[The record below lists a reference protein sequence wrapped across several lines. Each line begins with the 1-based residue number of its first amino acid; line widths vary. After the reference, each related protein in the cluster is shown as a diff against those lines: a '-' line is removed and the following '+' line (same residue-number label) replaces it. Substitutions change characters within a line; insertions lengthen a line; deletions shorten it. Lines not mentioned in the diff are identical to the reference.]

1 MLKTSEWVA
10 LGHPDKM
17 ADYISQCLLDRCIER
32 DPKTRFAVEVMV
44 KGNKAFLGGEVTSWA
59 NLGKERIEEI
69 VRQAVEQVGYSAEY
83 AEEWGRGNCPCADSI
98 EVFQEITSQSPDIA
112 KGVDSDGW
120 GDQGIFWGMATPEEE
135 TEYMPKDIYL
145 ARKLGTALY
154 ESCRCGID
162 IKTQVT
168 VESKTGEVAEVVVAA
183 PEKEEESGFLLETAQ
198 RLCGCDAANIHVNGT
213 GRYVRH
219 GSVADCGVT
228 GRKLAVDF
236 YGGNSPIGGG
246 APWTKDGTKADL
258 SLNLLA
264 RDIAITEAIEANEAR
279 RVALSCRIGSP
290 EITAVLMDGA
300 YNELRNWKWPL
311 PPSRLIE
318 AFHLDEPNFA
328 RICRVGLCYYKS

>member
-17 ADYISQCLLDRCIER
+17 ADYISQCLLDRYIER

-83 AEEWGRGNCPCADSI
+83 AEEWGRENCPCADSI

-120 GDQGIFWGMATPEEE
+120 GDQGIFWGMATPDEE

-145 ARKLGTALY
+145 ARKLGTSLY

-183 PEKEEESGFLLETAQ
+183 PEKEEEEGFLLETAQ
-198 RLCGCDAANIHVNGT
+198 RVCGCDAANIHVNGT

-264 RDIAITEAIEANEAR
+264 RDIAITEAIEADEAR

-328 RICRVGLCYYKS
+328 RICRVGLCYYKA

>member
-17 ADYISQCLLDRCIER
+17 ADYISQCILDRYISI
-32 DPKTRFAVEVMV
+32 DPGTRFAVEVMV
-44 KGNKAFLGGEVTSWA
+44 KGNKVFLGGEVTSGA
-59 NLGKERIEEI
+59 HLGKERIEEI

-83 AEEWGRGNCPCADSI
+83 AEEWGRDNCPCADSI

-120 GDQGIFWGMATPEEE
+120 GDQGIFWGMATPDEE
-135 TEYMPKDIYL
+135 TGYMPKDIYL

-168 VESKTGEVAEVVVAA
+168 VEGKTGEVAEVVVAA
-183 PEKEEESGFLLETAQ
+183 PEKEEEAGFLLETAKGV
-198 RLCGCDAANIHVNGT
+198 CGCDAANIHINGT

-264 RDIAITEAIEANEAR
+264 REIAILEATAEHATR

-290 EITAVLMDGA
+290 EITAVLMDGS
-300 YNELRNWKWPL
+300 YNELRNWKWEL
-311 PPSRLIE
+311 PPSKLIE
-318 AFHLDEPNFA
+318 KFHLDEPNFA
-328 RICRVGLCYYKS
+328 RICRVGLCYYKP

>member
-17 ADYISQCLLDRCIER
+17 ADYISQCLLDRYISI
-32 DPKTRFAVEVMV
+32 DPGTRFAVEVMV
-44 KGNKAFLGGEVTSWA
+44 KGNKVFLGGEVTSGA
-59 NLGKERIEEI
+59 HLGKQRIEEI

-83 AEEWGRGNCPCADSI
+83 AEEWGRDNCPCADSI

-120 GDQGIFWGMATPEEE
+120 GDQGIFWGMATPDEE

-162 IKTQVT
+162 IKAQVT
-168 VESKTGEVAEVVVAA
+168 VEGKTGEVAEVVVAA
-183 PEKEEESGFLLETAQ
+183 PEKEEEAGFLLETAQ
-198 RLCGCDAANIHVNGT
+198 RVCGCDAANIHINGT

-264 RDIAITEAIEANEAR
+264 REIAILEAIEANETR

-290 EITAVLMDGA
+290 EITAVLMDGE
-300 YNELRNWKWPL
+300 YNELRNWKWEL
-311 PPSRLIE
+311 PPSKLIE
-318 AFHLDEPNFA
+318 KFHLDEPNYA

>member
-17 ADYISQCLLDRCIER
+17 ADYISQCLLDRYISI
-32 DPKTRFAVEVMV
+32 DPGTRFAVEVMV
-44 KGNKAFLGGEVTSWA
+44 KDNVVFLGGEVASKA
-59 NLGKERIEEI
+59 CFSDDALAFFVRKAVKEI
-69 VRQAVEQVGYSAEY
+69 GYTREY
-83 AEEWGRGNCPCADSI
+83 QEKWGRENTICGDDMSVYPLI
-98 EVFQEITSQSPDIA
+98 GLQSPDIA

-120 GDQGIFWGMATPEEE
+120 GDQGIFWGMATPDDE

-154 ESCRCGID
+154 ESRRCGID

-183 PEKEEESGFLLETAQ
+183 PEKEEEAGFLLETAQ
-198 RLCGCDAANIHVNGT
+198 RVCGCDADNIHINGT

-228 GRKLAVDF
+228 GRKLAVDVS
-236 YGGNSPIGGG
+236 GGNSPIGGG

-264 RDIAITEAIEANEAR
+264 REIAILEATAEHATR

-290 EITAVLMDGA
+290 EITGVLMDGA
-300 YNELRNWKWPL
+300 YNELWHWKWIR
-311 PPSRLIE
+311 PPYKLIE
-318 AFHLDEPNFA
+318 KFHLNEPNYA
-328 RICRVGLCYYKS
+328 KICRVGLCYYKS

>member
-17 ADYISQCLLDRCIER
+17 ADYISEYILDRYIEK
-32 DPKTRFAVEVMV
+32 DPETRYAVEVQIKDNHV
-44 KGNKAFLGGEVTSWA
+44 CLGGE
-59 NLGKERIEEI
+59 
-69 VRQAVEQVGYSAEY
+69 
-83 AEEWGRGNCPCADSI
+83 
-98 EVFQEITSQSPDIA
+98 ITSKADFNEEQLADFVHKAVSEIGYTHGYALQWNGQCTDADALTCDFHIGRQSPDIA
-112 KGVDSDGW
+112 KGVDKDGW
-120 GDQGIFWGMATPEEE
+120 GDQGIFWGMATPDEE

-168 VESKTGEVAEVVVAA
+168 VKGKTGEVAEVVVAA
-183 PEKEEESGFLLETAQ
+183 PEKEEEAGFLLETAH
-198 RLCGCDAANIHVNGT
+198 RVCGCDADNIHVNGT

-264 RDIAITEAIEANEAR
+264 REIAILEAIEAKETR

-290 EITAVLMDGA
+290 EITGVLMDGA
-300 YNELRNWKWPL
+300 YNELRHWKWEL
-311 PPSRLIE
+311 PPSELIE
-318 AFHLDEPNFA
+318 KFHLNEPNYA